1 MKTIRR
7 QLLVGLLCATIASA
21 IGAGALLY
29 HSLQVETGELADLQL
44 RQLVSAMPDEFAPDA
59 SLPAPEDP
67 EEEFILQVWDLKGR
81 PLFASRPNPPTPNYN
96 ARGFSTVMIKGQAW
110 RVYGE
115 LHHHLYAQASQP
127 LQVRNE
133 MAAHIAL
140 RTGLPLVGFVGVL
153 VVLVLIVI
161 GRAMGPLDRLARAV
175 EDRSPSTLDPLSP
188 AGWPSELAP
197 VVQALNVL
205 LAKFDE
211 TLGAQRIFVADAA
224 HELRSP
230 LTALK
235 IQLQLAERATTPE
248 ARALAMAKLHERL
261 DRSAHLVQQLLSLA
275 RFEAGHTAE
284 QLQHV
289 ELGELL
295 RATVADHAAIADS
308 RGIDLGA
315 VAYTPVHVQA
325 DPDGLRV
332 LLNNLVDNALRYT
345 QAGGRVDVVAE
356 LSAGWPVLRVCDN
369 GPGVPPEQRERL
381 FDRFYRPEG
390 NAVWGAG
397 LGLSIVRNI
406 AHHHGAQVSLDEGAE
421 GRGLCVTVK
430 FAEQT

>member
-1 MKTIRR
+1 M
-7 QLLVGLLCATIASA
+7 
-21 IGAGALLY
+21 
-29 HSLQVETGELADLQL
+29 
-44 RQLVSAMPDEFAPDA
+44 
-59 SLPAPEDP
+59 
-67 EEEFILQVWDLKGR
+67 
-81 PLFASRPNPPTPNYN
+81 
-96 ARGFSTVMIKGQAW
+96 
-110 RVYGE
+110 
-115 LHHHLYAQASQP
+115 HHKLYAQASQP

-133 MAAHIAL
+133 MAAHIVL
-140 RTGLPLVGFVGVL
+140 RTGLPLVGFVGML

-175 EDRSPSTLDPLSP
+175 EDRSPSTLDPLNP
-188 AGWPSELAP
+188 DGWPSELAP

-211 TLGAQRIFVADAA
+211 TLAAQRIFVADAA

-275 RFEAGHTAE
+275 RFEPGHTAE
-284 QLQHV
+284 QLQQV

-295 RATVADHAAIADS
+295 RGIVADHAAIADN

-315 VAYTPVHVQA
+315 VAPTPVHVQA

-356 LSAGWPVLRVCDN
+356 LSEGWPVLRVCDN
-369 GPGVPPEQRERL
+369 GPGVLPEQRERL

-406 AHHHGAQVSLDEGAE
+406 AHNHGAQVTLGEGVD

-430 FAEQT
+430 FAAQT

>member
-1 MKTIRR
+1 MKTIRK
-7 QLLVGLLCATIASA
+7 QLLIGLLCATIVSA
-21 IGAGALLY
+21 AGAGAVLY
-29 HSLQVETGELADLQL
+29 HLLQVETGELADLQL
-44 RQLVSAMPDEFAPDA
+44 RQLVSALPDEFAADA
-59 SLPAPEDP
+59 ALPAAEDP
-67 EEEFILQVWDLKGR
+67 EEEFILQVWDLKGT
-81 PLFASRPNPPTPNYN
+81 PLFASRPAPPTPRYN
-96 ARGFSTVMIKGQAW
+96 VRGFSTVTINGAKW

-127 LQVRNE
+127 LEVRNA
-133 MAAHIAL
+133 MAAHIVL

-188 AGWPSELAP
+188 DGWPAELAP

-205 LAKFDE
+205 LVKFDE
-211 TLGAQRIFVADAA
+211 ALAAQRIFVADAA

-248 ARALAMAKLHERL
+248 ARAQAMAKLHERL

-275 RFEAGHTAE
+275 RFEAGLSAA

-295 RATVADHAAIADS
+295 QGTVADYAAIADN

-315 VAYTPVHVQA
+315 VAPTPVHVQA

-345 QAGGRVDVVAE
+345 QPGGRVDVVAE
-356 LSAGWPVLRVCDN
+356 LAQGWPVLRVCDD
-369 GPGVPPEQRERL
+369 GPGVAPEHRDRL

-397 LGLSIVRNI
+397 LGLSIVHNI
-406 AHHHGAQVSLDEGAE
+406 ASNHGARVTLGEGVD
-421 GRGLCVTVK
+421 GRGLCVTVT
-430 FAEQT
+430 FGA